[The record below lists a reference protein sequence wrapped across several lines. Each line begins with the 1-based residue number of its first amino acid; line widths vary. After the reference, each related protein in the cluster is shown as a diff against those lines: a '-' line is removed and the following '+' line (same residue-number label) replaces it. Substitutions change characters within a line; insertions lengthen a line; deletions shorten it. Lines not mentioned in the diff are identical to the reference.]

1 MQLYEYI
8 CILLLDYLA
17 YLVDNLFQYRV
28 SGWFEVYQKQ
38 TAEISIINSNGG
50 YSAYFIFASHN
61 QSSDRSFAGII
72 FGSSDSWGYGIGYN
86 QLISNTNIQITQGNT
101 TKKEL
106 VIKNNS
112 SSQYMINFLKLS
124 KDNSELKFTIV

>member
-1 MQLYEYI
+1 ML
-8 CILLLDYLA
+8 
-17 YLVDNLFQYRV
+17 DNLFQYRT

-61 QSSDRSFAGII
+61 QASDRSFAGIV

-86 QLISNTNIQITQGNT
+86 QLISNTNIQITQGNK

-112 SSQYMINFLKLS
+112 FSQYMINFLKLS
-124 KDNSELKFTIV
+124 KDNSKLKFTIV